1 MPYSTLSSAVGV
13 EGQQLQQRRV
23 QSAEADGKCPGCSV
37 TGNAFGKYQF
47 VVDINQRS
55 NPDPFVGSVES

>member
-1 MPYSTLSSAVGV
+1 MGV

-55 NPDPFVGSVES
+55 NPDPFIGSVES

>member
-1 MPYSTLSSAVGV
+1 MGV

-47 VVDINQRS
+47 VVDRMK
-55 NPDPFVGSVES
+55 VGSLALGVWSLSH